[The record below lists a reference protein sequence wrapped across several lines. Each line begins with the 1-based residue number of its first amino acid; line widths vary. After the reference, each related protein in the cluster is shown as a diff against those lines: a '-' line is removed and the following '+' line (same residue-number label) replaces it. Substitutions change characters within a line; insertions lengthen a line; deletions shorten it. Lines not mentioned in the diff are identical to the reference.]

1 MSQPFVHLHVH
12 TQYSLLDG
20 ACRLQNLV
28 DKAKSLGMPAVAMT
42 DHGNMFGTVDFYEE
56 AVNAKIKPIIGCE
69 AYLSPT
75 DRFDH
80 SSAEQRSTAHLV
92 LLARDRTGYQN
103 LMKLVS
109 AGYLEGFYYKPRID
123 KAILAQLAE
132 GLIGMS
138 ACLKGEI
145 AQKLLANKYDEAVKC
160 ADDYRHIFGRGNF
173 YLEVMDH
180 GMPEQKLVNEG
191 MLRIA
196 RELDIPL
203 VATNDVHYLE
213 AAHAEAHEALL
224 CIQTQATLS
233 DPGRMRMHSDQF
245 FLKSGEEMAR
255 LFSWAPEALT
265 NTLEI
270 ADKCHVKMDFGKYHV
285 PEFTPPT
292 GEPKEDYL
300 KKLCLQGAV
309 ERYGQEVPEKVLKQ
323 LDFELDV
330 IAKLGFVGYFLIVGD
345 FVNYAQKKGIPVG
358 PGRGSAAGSIVS
370 YLLGITDLDPIHYSL
385 FFERF
390 LNPQRA
396 SMPDIDIDF
405 CFERRGEVIEYVAQ
419 KYGRQNVAQIITFG
433 TMQAKAVVRDVARV
447 MGLPY
452 AEADRIA
459 KMIPNELHIT
469 LEDAIRAE
477 PQLRELIDSD
487 DTARKLVEVAKVL
500 EGLNRHASIHAAGVV
515 ISDKPLTEYV
525 PLYKSTDD
533 QITTSFT
540 MKGIEKIGLLKMDF
554 LGLKT
559 LTLIQDCLAL
569 IKETAG
575 VDLDIRRIPLD
586 DRNAYELLGRG
597 ESAGV
602 FQLESGGMRDLL
614 KRIKPTDLEDVIS
627 ILALYRP
634 GPMQSGM
641 MDDFIKRKRGEAPV
655 KYPHPKLEP
664 VLKNTYGVAIY
675 QEQVMQMASVLGG
688 FSMTEADNLRRAM
701 SKKKADVMQKM
712 RSTFVDGCRR
722 VNKIPE
728 EEANRLFDLI
738 DYFSGYG
745 FNRSHSAAYAVV
757 SYRTAFLKANYPVQ
771 FMCALLTN
779 EKDNLDKIVEY
790 VSEAEAMGID
800 VMPPDVN
807 ESRAVFHV
815 AGPKAIRYGLLGVKN
830 VGAAAIDSLV
840 ADREKTGKFGS
851 LFDFCRRVDLRTNNR
866 KVIESLVKC
875 GAFDSLGAKR
885 SQMMAV
891 LEQALNTG
899 TKRQQEEEVGQM
911 SFFSMGESTG
921 GFSRQAENY
930 PDMKE
935 WPQPQLLSFEKEL
948 LGFYLSGHPLDRYKV
963 EIKTFTTGT
972 IGKMARMG
980 EGQSIA
986 MIGLIRQVRLTTTK
1000 KTGERMAIL
1009 RIEDLEGGAEA
1020 LVFPRAFQ
1028 TVGQYIKDSAVVVVK
1043 GKVSLKDEAPKII
1056 IDELRDINEIY
1067 ALVKMITVD
1076 MTRCEPERL
1085 TAIKK
1090 RLERFPGKV
1099 PVHLQID
1106 TKNFKS
1112 VEIKV
1117 GRDLFV
1123 SPSEILMDEI
1133 KSVVGEEAFKVVL

>member
-1 MSQPFVHLHVH
+1 MH

-28 DKAKSLGMPAVAMT
+28 EKAKAMGMPAVAMT

-56 AVNAKIKPIIGCE
+56 AVTAKIKPIIGCE

-75 DRFDH
+75 DRFDRT
-80 SSAEQRSTAHLV
+80 SAEQKATAHLV
-92 LLARDRTGYQN
+92 LLAKDRTGYQN
-103 LMKLVS
+103 LMQLVS
-109 AGYLEGFYYKPRID
+109 TGYLEGFYYKPRID
-123 KAILAQLAE
+123 KAILSKLSQ
-132 GLIGMS
+132 GIIGMS
-138 ACLKGEI
+138 ACLKGEV
-145 AQKLLANKYDEAVKC
+145 AQKLLANKYDEALKC
-160 ADDYRHIFGRGNF
+160 ADDYRQIFGRGNF

-180 GMPEQKLVNEG
+180 GLPEQKLVNEG
-191 MLRIA
+191 LLRLSQ
-196 RELDIPL
+196 ELDIPL

-213 AAHAEAHEALL
+213 ADQAEAHEALL
-224 CIQTQATLS
+224 CIQTQTTLS
-233 DPGRMRMHSDQF
+233 DPKRMRMNSDQF
-245 FLKSGEEMAR
+245 FLKSGEEMER
-255 LFSWAPEALT
+255 LFSWAPGALK

-270 ADKCHVKMDFGKYHV
+270 ADKCHVKMEFGKYHM
-285 PEFTPPT
+285 PEFDPPT
-292 GEPKEDYL
+292 GEPKEAYL
-300 KKLCLQGAV
+300 KNLCLKGAA
-309 ERYGQEVPEKVLKQ
+309 ERYGQTIPEKVLKQ

-330 IAKLGFVGYFLIVGD
+330 ISKLGFVGYFLIVGD
-345 FVNYAQKKGIPVG
+345 FVSYAQKKGIPVG

-370 YLLGITDLDPIHYSL
+370 YLLGITDLDPIQYSL

-447 MGLPY
+447 MGLQY

-459 KMIPNELHIT
+459 KMIPNELHIS
-469 LEDAIRAE
+469 LDDAIRAE
-477 PQLRELIDSD
+477 PQLRELIESD
-487 DTARKLVEVAKVL
+487 ETARKLIEIAKVL

-525 PLYKSTDD
+525 PLYKSSDE

-559 LTLIQDCLAL
+559 LTLIEDCLG
-569 IKETAG
+569 IIQDTAG
-575 VDLDIRRIPLD
+575 VSVDIRRIPLD
-586 DRNAYELLGRG
+586 DRKSYALLGRG
-597 ESAGV
+597 ESSGV

-655 KYPHPKLEP
+655 KYPHPKLET

-675 QEQVMQMASVLGG
+675 QEQVMQMASVLAG

-790 VSEAEAMGID
+790 VAEAEAMGIE
-800 VMPPDVN
+800 VLPPDVN

-815 AGPKAIRYGLLGVKN
+815 AGPKAVRYGLLGVKN
-830 VGAAAIDSLV
+830 VGAAAIESLV
-840 ADREKTGKFGS
+840 AERTKNGSFRS

-866 KVIESLVKC
+866 KVIESLIKC
-875 GAFDSLGAKR
+875 GAFDSLGAAR

-891 LEQALNTG
+891 LEEALNTG
-899 TKRQQEEEVGQM
+899 TKRQQEEEIGQM
-911 SFFSMGESTG
+911 SFFSMGEATG
-921 GFSRQAENY
+921 GFSRQADNY

-935 WPQPQLLSFEKEL
+935 WPQAQLLAFEKEL

-963 EIKTFTTGT
+963 EIRTFTSGTTGRLS
-972 IGKMARMG
+972 RMG
-980 EGQSIA
+980 EGQAIA
-986 MIGLIRQVRLTTTK
+986 MIGLIRQAKLTTTK

-1009 RIEDLEGGAEA
+1009 RIEDLDGDVEA
-1020 LVFPRAFQ
+1020 VVFPRAFQ
-1028 TVGQYIKDSAVVVVK
+1028 VVGGHIKESAVVVVK
-1043 GKVSLKDEAPKII
+1043 GKVSQKEDSPKILV
-1056 IDELRDINEIY
+1056 DDLRDINEIY
-1067 ALVKMITVD
+1067 ALVKTITVD
-1076 MTRCEPERL
+1076 MTKCAPDKL

-1090 RLERFPGKV
+1090 KLERFPGKV

-1106 TKNFKS
+1106 TKNYKS

-1117 GRDLFV
+1117 GRELFV
-1123 SPSEILMDEI
+1123 SPSEVLMDEI
-1133 KSVVGEEAFKVVL
+1133 KSVVGEQAFRVVL

>member
-1 MSQPFVHLHVH
+1 MH

-28 DKAKSLGMPAVAMT
+28 EKAKAMGMPAVAMT

-56 AVNAKIKPIIGCE
+56 AVTAKIKPIIGCE

-75 DRFDH
+75 DRFDRT
-80 SSAEQRSTAHLV
+80 SAEQKATAHLV
-92 LLARDRTGYQN
+92 LLAKDRTGYQN
-103 LMKLVS
+103 LMQLVS
-109 AGYLEGFYYKPRID
+109 TGYLEGFYYKPRID
-123 KAILAQLAE
+123 KAILSKLSQ
-132 GLIGMS
+132 GIIGMS
-138 ACLKGEI
+138 ACLKGEV
-145 AQKLLANKYDEAVKC
+145 AQKLLANKYDEALKC
-160 ADDYRHIFGRGNF
+160 ADDYRQIFGRGNF

-180 GMPEQKLVNEG
+180 GLPEQKLVNEG
-191 MLRIA
+191 LLRLSQ
-196 RELDIPL
+196 ELDIPL

-213 AAHAEAHEALL
+213 ADQAEAHEALL
-224 CIQTQATLS
+224 CIQTQTTLS
-233 DPGRMRMHSDQF
+233 DPKRMRMNSDQF
-245 FLKSGEEMAR
+245 FLKSGEEMER
-255 LFSWAPEALT
+255 LFSWAPGALK

-270 ADKCHVKMDFGKYHV
+270 ADKCHVKMEFGKYHM
-285 PEFTPPT
+285 PEFDPPT
-292 GEPKEDYL
+292 GEPKEAYL
-300 KKLCLQGAV
+300 KNLCLKGAA
-309 ERYGQEVPEKVLKQ
+309 ERYGQTIPEKVLTQ

-330 IAKLGFVGYFLIVGD
+330 ISKLGFVGYFLIVGD
-345 FVNYAQKKGIPVG
+345 FVSYAQKKGIPVG

-370 YLLGITDLDPIHYSL
+370 YLLGITDLDPIQYSL

-447 MGLPY
+447 MGLQY

-459 KMIPNELHIT
+459 KMIPNELHIS
-469 LEDAIRAE
+469 LDDAIRAE
-477 PQLRELIDSD
+477 PQLRELIESD
-487 DTARKLVEVAKVL
+487 ETARKLIEIAKVL

-525 PLYKSTDD
+525 PLYKSSDE

-559 LTLIQDCLAL
+559 LTLIEDCLG
-569 IKETAG
+569 IIQDTAG
-575 VDLDIRRIPLD
+575 VSVDIRRIPLD
-586 DRNAYELLGRG
+586 DRKSYALLGRG
-597 ESAGV
+597 ESSGV

-655 KYPHPKLEP
+655 KYPHPKLET

-675 QEQVMQMASVLGG
+675 QEQVMQMASVLAG

-790 VSEAEAMGID
+790 VAEAEAMGIE
-800 VMPPDVN
+800 VLPPDVN

-815 AGPKAIRYGLLGVKN
+815 AGPKAVRYGLLGVKN
-830 VGAAAIDSLV
+830 VGAAAIESLV
-840 ADREKTGKFGS
+840 AERTKNGSFRS

-866 KVIESLVKC
+866 KVIESLIKC
-875 GAFDSLGAKR
+875 GAFDSLGAAR

-891 LEQALNTG
+891 LEEALNTG
-899 TKRQQEEEVGQM
+899 TKRQQEEEIGQM
-911 SFFSMGESTG
+911 SFFSMGEATG
-921 GFSRQAENY
+921 GFSRQADNY

-935 WPQPQLLSFEKEL
+935 WPQAQLLAFEKEL

-963 EIKTFTTGT
+963 EIRTFTSGTTGRLS
-972 IGKMARMG
+972 RMG
-980 EGQSIA
+980 EGQAIA
-986 MIGLIRQVRLTTTK
+986 MIGLIRQAKLTTTK

-1009 RIEDLEGGAEA
+1009 RIEDLDGDVEA
-1020 LVFPRAFQ
+1020 VVFPRAFQ
-1028 TVGQYIKDSAVVVVK
+1028 VVGGHIKESAVVVVK
-1043 GKVSLKDEAPKII
+1043 GKVSQKEDSPKILV
-1056 IDELRDINEIY
+1056 DDLRDINEIY
-1067 ALVKMITVD
+1067 ALVKTITVD
-1076 MTRCEPERL
+1076 MTKCAPDKL

-1090 RLERFPGKV
+1090 KLERFPGKV

-1106 TKNFKS
+1106 TKNYKS

-1117 GRDLFV
+1117 GRELFV
-1123 SPSEILMDEI
+1123 SPSEVLMDEI
-1133 KSVVGEEAFKVVL
+1133 KSVVGEQAFRVVL